1 MEQAGPGV
9 GSAQA
14 VSPKQRQVV
23 TIISQ
28 EDRALRSHSEGR
40 LIGLRTN
47 RWSWW
52 THWRELADYILPR
65 RYKWLIT
72 PNQQQRGSPINQHI
86 LDNTGTLSARNLA
99 AGIMTGCTD
108 PTKRWFKLKIRG
120 IDSTSTSPTS
130 LWLSQAEKLLDLIF
144 QESNFYTAIAI
155 LYFDLVVFGTA
166 TMLIYEDFNNVINCI
181 NPCLGEFYLDVNK
194 SYFPDVFYR
203 EFTMTVAAVV
213 DEFGLENVSPS
224 IARLWTQGGASLTR
238 ELIVAHAIEP
248 NLDGRKFGISD
259 RFKFREVYWEWGG
272 SASPQ
277 GGSSFTP
284 GLLRKRGYHESPAIA
299 VRWDVV
305 SNDAYGRGCGM
316 DALPDIKQ
324 LQLETK
330 RKAQG
335 IDKMV
340 NPPMV
345 ADVQLKNAPASLLPG
360 GITYISGMLN
370 QNKTGFAPV
379 YMVNPQLNDMT
390 KDIERIQKMISE
402 TFYNNLFQT
411 MNNLRQ
417 GTSSNVTA
425 TEIDATRAE
434 AMIMLGPVLDR
445 INFEGL
451 RQIVERVFGVTS
463 RAGILPPPPPEIAG
477 ANINIEFVSMLEQ
490 AQDAADGAGIE
501 RILQLLGNLAGV
513 KPEVMDVVD
522 TDYAIEAL
530 SHKLGNDPRLINP
543 EQKIAQ
549 IRADRAKQQQQAMA
563 QQHAEAAQKLA
574 QGAQTLS
581 QTDVG
586 GGQNALAAMI
596 GQAGQGGGGGQPG
609 AAA

>member
-1 MEQAGPGV
+1 MALEQAGPGV
-9 GSAQA
+9 GSTEKF
-14 VSPKQRQVV
+14 SPEQRKVV
-23 TIISQ
+23 NFPTQ
-28 EDRALRSHSEGR
+28 QDLALRRYSEGR

-52 THWRELADYILPR
+52 THWRELADYTLPR

-72 PNQQQRGSPINQHI
+72 PNQMQRGSPINQHI
-86 LDNTGTLSARNLA
+86 LDNTGTLAARNLA
-99 AGIMTGCTD
+99 AGIMTGTTD
-108 PTKRWFKLKIRG
+108 PTKRWFRLKVRG
-120 IDSTSTSPTS
+120 IDSTQTNPTS
-130 LWLSQAEKLLDLIF
+130 MWLSQAEKILDLIF

-166 TMLIYEDFNNVINCI
+166 SMLIYEDFNNVINCI
-181 NPCLGEFYLDVNK
+181 NPCLGEYYVDINK

-224 IARLWTQGGASLTR
+224 IARLWSQGGASLTR
-238 ELIVAHAIEP
+238 ELVVAHAIEP
-248 NLDGRKFGISD
+248 NLDGRKFGIPE

-277 GGSSFTP
+277 GGSSFSP
-284 GLLRKRGYHESPAIA
+284 GLLRKRGFHESPAIV

-305 SNDAYGRGCGM
+305 SNDPYGRSPGM

-345 ADVQLKNAPASLLPG
+345 ADVQLKNQPASLLPG

-379 YMVNPQLNDMT
+379 YMVNPQLSDMT
-390 KDIERIQKMISE
+390 ADIERIQKMIGE

-434 AMIMLGPVLDR
+434 AMVMLGPVLDR

-451 RQIVERVFGVTS
+451 RQIVDRTFGITA
-463 RAGILPPPPPEIAG
+463 RAGILPPPPSEIAG
-477 ANINIEFVSMLEQ
+477 AEINIEFVSMLEQ

-501 RILQLLGNLAGV
+501 RVLQLVGNLAGV
-513 KPEVMDVVD
+513 NPDVLDVVD
-522 TDYAIEAL
+522 TDFAIEAL
-530 SHKLGNDPRLINP
+530 SHKLGNDPRLIRS
-543 EQKIAQ
+543 EKAIAAIRQQKA
-549 IRADRAKQQQQAMA
+549 QQAQQDMA
-563 QQHAEAAQKLA
+563 QQHADAANKLA

-581 QTDVG
+581 QTNVG
-586 GGQNALAAMI
+586 GGQSALDAMLGGNQAA
-596 GQAGQGGGGGQPG
+596 
-609 AAA
+609 